1 MFQGKGYAGFQH
13 AGGWPGANVWRPGRH
28 IPRCAAQNNKAEGA
42 SIRVEGDPL
51 REPCWPSQ
59 SSLSS
64 AIIHAQIALLSR
76 KDVARIGLYGF
87 SSEQGQCL
95 SHLCCAAVQRQIDD
109 AADVVTAL
117 MEDITEQLFVPTA
130 IADITG
136 VF

>member
-1 MFQGKGYAGFQH
+1 MQASSMQEDGLGPMYGDQGATYL
-13 AGGWPGANVWRPGRH
+13 
-28 IPRCAAQNNKAEGA
+28 AAQPRTTRPRAHQLGSKA
-42 SIRVEGDPL
+42 I
-51 REPCWPSQ
+51 PCVSRAGHPKVPCPVQ
-59 SSLSS
+59 S
-64 AIIHAQIALLSR
+64 
-76 KDVARIGLYGF
+76 YGF